1 MEPGVFDPK
10 DRPRV
15 QVRSGP
21 TLHSGAAGIA
31 VAIVLALAL
40 ATAVALV
47 GAGPLQSP
55 RSMAG
60 AVPPSAGPTPRAVA
74 ATPRAAVPTPL
85 IAPSSR
91 PGPTAVARAPTAS
104 SAPCHVTR
112 PEPAF
117 IPPGP
122 YIPEGRFVATPPGY
136 YESVWYGSAR
146 LWTMLDRDGEVW
158 GPWVRLDAGLPQKT
172 FWWSADWV
180 PQDELQPAITVTGR
194 RLDANGSFVG
204 GPGTNAT
211 ADFGTAMLVGIDIP
225 TYGCWRI
232 TARYRGA
239 SLSYVVSVVDH

>member
-10 DRPRV
+10 DRPPVR
-15 QVRSGP
+15 VRSGP
-21 TLHSGAAGIA
+21 TLASGAAGVT
-31 VAIVLALAL
+31 VAIILVLALA
-40 ATAVALV
+40 TGVALF
-47 GAGPLQSP
+47 GATPLETSH
-55 RSMAG
+55 SVAG
-60 AVPPSAGPTPRAVA
+60 AVAPSAGPT
-74 ATPRAAVPTPL
+74 TRAAVPTPR

-91 PGPTAVARAPTAS
+91 PGPTAVAKAPTES

-117 IPPGP
+117 VPPGP

-136 YESVWYGSAR
+136 YESDWYGSAR

-158 GPWVRLDAGLPQKT
+158 APLVRQDAGLPQKT

-180 PQDELQPAITVTGR
+180 PQDELEPAITVTGR
-194 RLDANGSFVG
+194 RLDASGSFRFG
-204 GPGTNAT
+204 DPGTNAT
-211 ADFGTAMLVGIDIP
+211 ADFGTAMLVGIDVP

-239 SLSYVVSVVDH
+239 SLSYVVSVPNPET

>member
-1 MEPGVFDPK
+1 MEPDVFDPK
-10 DRPRV
+10 DRSPVR
-15 QVRSGP
+15 VRSGP
-21 TLHSGAAGIA
+21 TLASGVAGIA

-40 ATAVALV
+40 ATGVALL
-47 GAGPLQSP
+47 GAAPQDTS
-55 RSMAG
+55 RSVAG
-60 AVPPSAGPTPRAVA
+60 AVAPSAGPTS
-74 ATPRAAVPTPL
+74 RAAVPTPR

-91 PGPTAVARAPTAS
+91 PGPTTVAKASTAS

-117 IPPGP
+117 VPPGP
-122 YIPEGRFVATPPGY
+122 YIPEGRFVAAPPAY
-136 YESVWYGSAR
+136 YEGAWYGTAH

-158 GPWVRLDAGLPQKT
+158 GPWVRQDDGLPQKT

-180 PQDELQPAITVTGR
+180 PQDEPEPAITVMGR
-194 RLDANGSFVG
+194 RLDASGSFRFG
-204 GPGTNAT
+204 DPGTNAT

-232 TARYRGA
+232 TGRYRGA